1 MKANERGTARWLA
14 LTAKA
19 KQVLGTTY
27 AHTQRRP
34 RLGPLIGHERGGSH
48 GTRTSMTFTPAATAA
63 RVTDGLMASATPPGT
78 SLVLASRHGPTDNE
92 RWRRSERRAAHATR
106 RTRPPR
112 DTHVRQR
119 LRPRPGRVDSGG
131 ASDGEATEDSDKNNG
146 RDKAPGNRCDAATA
160 AERAAQS
167 HDETR
172 PLRRRAPAAM
182 GKRGQRVAPRTAH
195 ETQKQATSYELRIDR
210 INDEA
215 RKTGDGSAGPATGET
230 AENESVAR
238 GPRRCRRHS
247 GGQETGDRRRSGW
260 KGAAARAA
268 RRTQRGP

>member
-1 MKANERGTARWLA
+1 
-14 LTAKA
+14 
-19 KQVLGTTY
+19 
-27 AHTQRRP
+27 
-34 RLGPLIGHERGGSH
+34 
-48 GTRTSMTFTPAATAA
+48 MTLTPAATAA
-63 RVTDGLMASATPPGT
+63 RVTDGLMARATPPGA
-78 SLVLASRHGPTDNE
+78 SLVLASRHGPTDDE

-112 DTHVRQR
+112 DAHVRQR
-119 LRPRPGRVDSGG
+119 LRPRPVRVDSDG

-167 HDETR
+167 HDETL

-210 INDEA
+210 IDDEA

-238 GPRRCRRHS
+238 GPRRCRRRGGG
-247 GGQETGDRRRSGW
+247 GGQETGGAAGGKVLQHGPHAARSVGRDQLMRPRRSGA
-260 KGAAARAA
+260 KKNNKATTLARVKK
-268 RRTQRGP
+268 RHKTIPKLTQTQTQI